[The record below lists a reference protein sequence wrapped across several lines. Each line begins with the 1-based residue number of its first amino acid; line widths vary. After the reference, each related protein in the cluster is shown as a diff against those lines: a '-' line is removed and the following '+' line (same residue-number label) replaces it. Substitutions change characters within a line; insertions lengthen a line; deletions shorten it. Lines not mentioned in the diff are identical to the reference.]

1 MSTFYITFLHK
12 VSKFRKCSSNEM
24 IKTAARFESLNGDS
38 ARGYIIKDEL
48 VTISNRQT
56 NWTTLGN
63 TP

>member
-1 MSTFYITFLHK
+1 
-12 VSKFRKCSSNEM
+12 VEW
-24 IKTAARFESLNGDS
+24 IKTTADSKSLNDS
-38 ARGYIIKDEL
+38 AWGYIIKDEL